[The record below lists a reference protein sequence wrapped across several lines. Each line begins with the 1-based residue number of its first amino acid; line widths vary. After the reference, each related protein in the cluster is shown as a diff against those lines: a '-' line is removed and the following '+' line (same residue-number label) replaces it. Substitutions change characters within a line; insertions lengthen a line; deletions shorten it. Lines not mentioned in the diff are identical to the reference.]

1 MIITNILLSN
11 LFPVPEATTLTLC
24 WFYSSDSF
32 LLISKK
38 NACICVSWF
47 IRLGHYIRYIIWIY
61 SDFFSLTF
69 LPISQLTPP
78 RPSQWSPAE
87 SELFPPQ
94 EAIRPHAQIC
104 FLSDSYRGQW
114 HSLHAWESQVSRQ
127 QIPTS
132 GREKAKADCRYDFS
146 TLLPLMDCSRHNITN
161 QPAWRA
167 SLWLSGHQLKNQLWL
182 FMALYEAV
190 ANAVTHH
197 SSM

>member
-1 MIITNILLSN
+1 MLVSVSLDLSDWGTISDISYG
-11 LFPVPEATTLTLC
+11 FTQI
-24 WFYSSDSF
+24 SS
-32 LLISKK
+32 
-38 NACICVSWF
+38 A
-47 IRLGHYIRYIIWIY
+47 
-61 SDFFSLTF
+61 
-69 LPISQLTPP
+69 LPSSQSQLTPP

-87 SELFPPQ
+87 SELFPPL

-104 FLSDSYRGQW
+104 FPSDSYRGQW
-114 HSLHAWESQVSRQ
+114 HSLHAWESQLSRQ

-167 SLWLSGHQLKNQLWL
+167 SLWLSGHQLRNQLWL